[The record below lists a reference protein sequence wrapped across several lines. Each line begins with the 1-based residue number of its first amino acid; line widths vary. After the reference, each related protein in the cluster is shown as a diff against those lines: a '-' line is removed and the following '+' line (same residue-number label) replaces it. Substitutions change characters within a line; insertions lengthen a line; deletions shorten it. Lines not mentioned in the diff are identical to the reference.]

1 MGKRHST
8 GRLPPQLSEEERAA
22 QAAEGEEWGPSK
34 SQRKRD
40 ADRLQ
45 DLGESL
51 IAMKQSEL
59 DALGLPEPLRDAV
72 ELAQRITA
80 HGGLYRQKQ
89 FIGKLMRKL
98 DVAPIAAAIEARRE
112 SRDTASRA
120 FHRLE
125 QWRDR
130 LLAEG
135 EEAVV
140 ALGAALPAADLDHVR
155 RLLAEARREADGG
168 RAPAAARALFRYLRD
183 LPSPRD

>member
-8 GRLPPQLSEEERAA
+8 GRKPPQLSEEERAA
-22 QAAEGEEWGPSK
+22 RAAEHEEWGPSK
-34 SQRKRD
+34 SMRKRE

-45 DLGESL
+45 ELGESL
-51 IAMKQSEL
+51 IALKPSEL
-59 DALGLPEPLRDAV
+59 AALPLPESLFDAV

-89 FIGKLMRKL
+89 LIGKLMRKI
-98 DVAPIAAAIEARRE
+98 DVEPIAAAINARRD

-130 LLAEG
+130 LLQDG

-140 ALGAALPAADLDHVR
+140 ALAAAMPQADLEHVR
-155 RLLAEARREADGG
+155 RLVAEAGRETTAG
-168 RAPAAARALFRYLRD
+168 RSPAAARALFRYLRE
-183 LPSPRD
+183 LPPSP

>member
-22 QAAEGEEWGPSK
+22 RAAEHEEWGPSK

-45 DLGESL
+45 ELGESL
-51 IAMKQSEL
+51 IALKPAEL
-59 DALGLPEPLRDAV
+59 AALPLPESLFDAV
-72 ELAQRITA
+72 SLAQRISA

-89 FIGKLMRKL
+89 LIGKLMRNL
-98 DVAPIAAAIEARRE
+98 DVEPIAAAINARRD
-112 SRDTASRA
+112 SRDTASRV

-130 LLAEG
+130 LLVEG

-140 ALGAALPAADLDHVR
+140 ALGPVMPQADLDHVR
-155 RLLAEARREADGG
+155 RLVAEAARETTAG
-168 RAPAAARALFRYLRD
+168 RSPTAARALFRYLRE
-183 LPSPRD
+183 LPPNL

>member
-8 GRLPPQLSEEERAA
+8 GRLPPQLSEEQRAA
-22 QAAEGEEWGPSK
+22 LAEDGEEWGPSK

-45 DLGESL
+45 SLGESL

-59 DALGLPEPLRDAV
+59 DALNLPENLRDAV
-72 ELAQRITA
+72 NLAQRITA

-89 FIGKLMRKL
+89 YIGKLMRKL
-98 DVAPIAAAIEARRE
+98 DVAPIAAAIEARRD

-135 EEAVV
+135 ETAVV
-140 ALGAALPAADLDHVR
+140 ALGAALPAADLEHVR
-155 RLLAEARREADGG
+155 RLLAEAARETAAGK
-168 RAPAAARALFRYLRD
+168 APAAARALFRYLRD
-183 LPSPRD
+183 VPASHD